1 MVANDGSSLSVLIV
15 YRFVFST
22 AFTVPFVFFFE
33 RKSVQNLTGKVLFQA
48 FLCGLFGGSL
58 QQNLYI
64 KSLALVSATYTI
76 TMLNLIPA
84 ITYVLAVSLRMEK
97 PNLGTPAGKAKL
109 MGTLSGIGGAMILTL
124 YEGKRLFNLSLH
136 IDLLQNATSTTHH
149 SPAGSHVWGLMLA
162 LGTALSFSLWFIT
175 QSKMSQNFPWHY
187 SIAALTS
194 IMGAIQSFIYA
205 ICTERDWSQWK
216 LDWNLRL
223 LTAASAGILA
233 SGVCFVLLAWCVGMK
248 GPLYVSAFNPLMLVL
263 VAFISSFVL
272 NEYITVGSL
281 IGAALIVCGYY
292 MLLWGKSK
300 EARKMDNM
308 NVIASENV
316 YWIPDTPDS
325 IPANASHRVGVGAF
339 VVNNKREVLVV
350 QETSG
355 RFGGTGVWKM
365 PTGAVNEGEDICDA
379 VIREVK
385 EETGVETKAHMVL
398 VAFSSSL
405 NSQDSCSFAGTG
417 IQTCDGSNGGDNLS
431 ASSL

>member
-149 SPAGSHVWGLMLA
+149 SPTGSHVWGLMLA

-175 QSKMSQNFPWHY
+175 QSNMSQNFPWHY

-216 LDWNLRL
+216 
-223 LTAASAGILA
+223 
-233 SGVCFVLLAWCVGMK
+233 
-248 GPLYVSAFNPLMLVL
+248 
-263 VAFISSFVL
+263 
-272 NEYITVGSL
+272 
-281 IGAALIVCGYY
+281 
-292 MLLWGKSK
+292 
-300 EARKMDNM
+300 
-308 NVIASENV
+308 
-316 YWIPDTPDS
+316 
-325 IPANASHRVGVGAF
+325 
-339 VVNNKREVLVV
+339 
-350 QETSG
+350 
-355 RFGGTGVWKM
+355 
-365 PTGAVNEGEDICDA
+365 
-379 VIREVK
+379 
-385 EETGVETKAHMVL
+385 
-398 VAFSSSL
+398 
-405 NSQDSCSFAGTG
+405 
-417 IQTCDGSNGGDNLS
+417 
-431 ASSL
+431 

>member
-223 LTAASAGILA
+223 LTAASVSAL
-233 SGVCFVLLAWCVGMK
+233 VLL
-248 GPLYVSAFNPLMLVL
+248 LS
-263 VAFISSFVL
+263 
-272 NEYITVGSL
+272 IT
-281 IGAALIVCGYY
+281 
-292 MLLWGKSK
+292 
-300 EARKMDNM
+300 
-308 NVIASENV
+308 
-316 YWIPDTPDS
+316 
-325 IPANASHRVGVGAF
+325 
-339 VVNNKREVLVV
+339 RE
-350 QETSG
+350 
-355 RFGGTGVWKM
+355 R
-365 PTGAVNEGEDICDA
+365 
-379 VIREVK
+379 
-385 EETGVETKAHMVL
+385 
-398 VAFSSSL
+398 
-405 NSQDSCSFAGTG
+405 
-417 IQTCDGSNGGDNLS
+417 
-431 ASSL
+431 

>member
-149 SPAGSHVWGLMLA
+149 SPTGSHVWGLMLA

-175 QSKMSQNFPWHY
+175 Q
-187 SIAALTS
+187 
-194 IMGAIQSFIYA
+194 
-205 ICTERDWSQWK
+205 
-216 LDWNLRL
+216 
-223 LTAASAGILA
+223 
-233 SGVCFVLLAWCVGMK
+233 
-248 GPLYVSAFNPLMLVL
+248 
-263 VAFISSFVL
+263 
-272 NEYITVGSL
+272 
-281 IGAALIVCGYY
+281 
-292 MLLWGKSK
+292 
-300 EARKMDNM
+300 
-308 NVIASENV
+308 
-316 YWIPDTPDS
+316 
-325 IPANASHRVGVGAF
+325 
-339 VVNNKREVLVV
+339 
-350 QETSG
+350 
-355 RFGGTGVWKM
+355 
-365 PTGAVNEGEDICDA
+365 GEDICDA

>member
-1 MVANDGSSLSVLIV
+1 MVLLLLIIWCVKHWKKTKINLSLLLKNMVNLFSVEAIESAKPIVLMIVVQSIYAVVNIMLKMVTNDGSSLSILIV

-22 AFTVPFVFFFE
+22 AFTVPLVFFFE

-109 MGTLSGIGGAMILTL
+109 MGTLSGICGAMILTL

-136 IDLLQNATSTTHH
+136 IDLLQDVTSTTHH

-175 QSKMSQNFPWHY
+175 QSKMSENFPWHY

-194 IMGAIQSFIYA
+194 IMGTIQSFIFA
-205 ICTERDWSQWK
+205 VCTERDWSQWK

-281 IGAALIVCGYY
+281 TGAALIVCGLY

-300 EARKMDNM
+300 EARKMHNM
-308 NVIASENV
+308 NEIASAIDTVKCDSFHIANNSALSCIQKEHDKK
-316 YWIPDTPDS
+316 IATIAPDVS
-325 IPANASHRVGVGAF
+325 LN
-339 VVNNKREVLVV
+339 VNNNTL
-350 QETSG
+350 
-355 RFGGTGVWKM
+355 
-365 PTGAVNEGEDICDA
+365 GE
-379 VIREVK
+379 
-385 EETGVETKAHMVL
+385 
-398 VAFSSSL
+398 
-405 NSQDSCSFAGTG
+405 
-417 IQTCDGSNGGDNLS
+417 IQKSNI
-431 ASSL
+431 

>member
-1 MVANDGSSLSVLIV
+1 MSSSSSSSMSALKLKTMSEANPNDAAKKAETVDLGNGSDVVFIQRLIPSEQSWKWFHYLDNHIPWTRPTIRVFVLSLDPVIGAIAAGNAVVLKPSEIAPATSALLANALCCPCCSEHQSTYIMVANDGSSLSVLIV

-223 LTAASAGILA
+223 LTAAS
-233 SGVCFVLLAWCVGMK
+233 
-248 GPLYVSAFNPLMLVL
+248 
-263 VAFISSFVL
+263 
-272 NEYITVGSL
+272 
-281 IGAALIVCGYY
+281 
-292 MLLWGKSK
+292 
-300 EARKMDNM
+300 
-308 NVIASENV
+308 
-316 YWIPDTPDS
+316 
-325 IPANASHRVGVGAF
+325 
-339 VVNNKREVLVV
+339 
-350 QETSG
+350 
-355 RFGGTGVWKM
+355 
-365 PTGAVNEGEDICDA
+365 GEDICDA